1 LAKRML
7 TCTREE
13 LDCWVDVIRA
23 NKGSHAEVDYS
34 THTLSVLWNNLQK
47 TILGI
52 L

>member
-1 LAKRML
+1 ML
-7 TCTREE
+7 TFTWEE

-23 NKGSHAEVDYS
+23 TRGSHTEVDYS

-47 TILGI
+47 IVLGI